1 MSFKLL
7 KNGRAA
13 LVTAAICVA
22 TAPLPSFGVTTHYM
36 PHADLAYS
44 DGFIPTGG
52 VLVFPDVTL
61 ADLEGCSYWGR
72 IGGSSIGTVKTALSN
87 AVQSYPAG
95 ATGDA
100 IERYDFDLVARENNT
115 VKAVHIQL
123 YNGEGGVYA
132 KAVQGWY
139 VDYKANQIAFEM
151 PEIHYTVDATTGE
164 LTWSGV
170 NLRQP
175 ATGPNV
181 VDYGIRAFGVARP
194 VTTTAT
200 LAFPGLTVAAI
211 AKNASAKLSARMSGT
226 YISALQGYAAVI
238 TPKGF
243 RACKRM
249 TAVFSS

>member
-1 MSFKLL
+1 MPFKTL

-13 LVTAAICVA
+13 LVAAAICIA
-22 TAPLPSFGVTTHYM
+22 TALSPSFGVTTHYM

-72 IGGSSIGTVKTALSN
+72 IAGSSIGVVKTALSN
-87 AVQSYPAG
+87 AVQAFPAG

-139 VDYKANQIAFEM
+139 VDYKANQVASGM
-151 PEIHYTVDATTGE
+151 PTIHYTVDATTGE
-164 LTWSGV
+164 SG
-170 NLRQP
+170 LSP
-175 ATGPNV
+175 FFIEGH
-181 VDYGIRAFGVARP
+181 GVP
-194 VTTTAT
+194 
-200 LAFPGLTVAAI
+200 
-211 AKNASAKLSARMSGT
+211 
-226 YISALQGYAAVI
+226 
-238 TPKGF
+238 
-243 RACKRM
+243 
-249 TAVFSS
+249 